1 MLKKF
6 GKKSLLIASG
16 IAIALVAV
24 IIAIAIVSS
33 KGEKTKKNSFIPD
46 SELARAMTYDQ
57 FTDADSS
64 VDGTDYVKF
73 GAFFLRDINNDGYA
87 EKIKG
92 TCKQV
97 GKEDTLY
104 MELNV
109 LTNGYLENGV
119 ITINS
124 DNFYLQTAIPKD
136 SEVKDNVISSNTK
149 QISLN
154 QINNGTQKLLTGI
167 VRTGD
172 YSQDSQK
179 FAAIGNDTTKM
190 SKVNSVTLT
199 GTHVAADGTR
209 TQINKTVEF
218 NMDWYGT
225 TKTEIPNYIDG
236 EPNLNQSKDNT
247 DIIDEE
253 NNQVVFEFDIGIQE
267 LNNELILSKACIEG
281 EVLQLNGY
289 DPITVDAGNS
299 NAQIAY
305 DNSTRKFVISKFT
318 ELDENGVVKKQCYDN
333 SYYEKRYNK
342 FKVRVIYP
350 LEAYNITG
358 ADAVELK
365 IPISAYYEGY
375 NNENSEFTT
384 PYRSEPANGTIV
396 LTYKKPNGDV
406 AIFDVRVGE
415 WTYVDSTKYIVSKRK
430 PLNIYNGVSATEKND
445 TYEVLWKAETGNG
458 GQSKG
463 ITMKE
468 TKDGETQISDE
479 FIKADSSTE
488 SMSELTTNIGIYFRN
503 ANDMLGENGWIK
515 VYNDETNELIHEF
528 NKDDWNNYSKEVPYK
543 YQMEV
548 KHIRIVTSTT
558 EKNKSLYVYNVK
570 ELNDDFITNNYSRAE
585 FDNLKYIK
593 STLTGYIDENFV
605 NTDTNQAFYETPYSL
620 ARISVNKEAIST
632 QETEK
637 NLEINIRTAKE
648 EKYNQEAWKNG
659 IFLVKLP
666 EDIIDAEINGVEIS
680 RDDVNIIS
688 KEIYTD
694 ENGDKYIKIITEND
708 EAVFFDIV
716 IKCTVSADP
725 RILTKTENVELYAYN
740 EDASDYYKS
749 SEDIY
754 DINGNLNTTEIVN
767 KTSAEL
773 ILMSPNSLLTNQV
786 AVNYDNNGSVAIAP
800 QIAIVS
806 KEKRSAT
813 IDVEINNNYSS
824 TISDVVIIGRTP
836 FKDNK
841 YTLSKTDMG
850 STFTATMTNDGITLP
865 DELKNTAIVY
875 YSENGEATK
884 NLSDKS
890 NGWTKTP
897 ADFTKVKSYL
907 VDFSN
912 HKFNKGERYTIS
924 YNINIPDGL
933 NYNQVS
939 YSHHA
944 VYFSLD
950 TAEGKYKTQTEPNK
964 VGLMIAK
971 QYDLDG
977 IKYQIGKDKKISGA
991 TYAVYED
998 GSEDIKTRF
1007 TNADGKFTLSGLFV
1021 DRTYVIKEIKSPND
1035 YELNEE
1041 VVKFTTSESD
1051 GKISVTKVE
1060 GNVKNIS
1067 VIDSKVQIQLED
1079 EVKAKLKISKIDK
1092 DTSVGLKNVKYKIT
1106 GKGIDNSGKILTTD
1120 SNGEILLAGLYIGEE
1135 YTLEEIK
1142 ADGYYLPD
1150 GAIKFVINNN
1160 GTYAVNVIDGNVK
1173 GTQIIEDNDIP
1184 IVNLKVENEKIPTY
1198 NLEINKVVKGETT
1211 PLSNVKFAIESK
1223 DSGKIAYY
1231 TTDETGKINIQGLY
1245 QYKND
1250 KSNTAEYILKE
1261 ITTPEG
1267 YSSMKDVTFRVENN
1281 NGNLQVNVLSGDVKE
1296 TSSNGTN
1303 VKIVVENAP
1312 IFTLTKR
1319 DKDTNALIP
1328 NTEFRIY
1335 NVNDNDLARDIDGN
1349 YVGIH
1354 EKYSQLPLKSVGD
1367 YGWKKNSDG
1376 TLQSENYHVGK
1387 SKSTLKAEIE
1397 IMEKGKLDFDWSV
1410 SSESPNFDY
1419 LYVEI
1424 KNLKNDSQVHY
1435 DKIEGTGY
1443 GAEYSELQFTH
1454 KTIELEPGRYSL
1466 EFTYRKDGGADAGLD
1481 AGFLKNITIDT
1492 DIYSPYYYVKTDDE
1506 GKINL
1511 KLQSGLYKAVE
1522 IESNEMYQLPEDEK
1536 DRTYYFGIDET
1547 KDEVEGILVDGYL
1560 FEEKTSDTYVKSITK
1575 TSDGGYALCIDF
1587 YSRLKINENVIF
1599 EAEASNKYDTAII
1612 KYNKNDEVEW
1622 AKHISAIDDVV
1633 TNNAIQTSDDG
1644 IVVIGGTTAKKV
1656 NIADEQIFTQNNN
1669 YEMGFIL
1676 KYNNNGDLLWSSKT
1690 ELEFVSSSIGGSGSI
1705 GAKYLGIIRVVE
1717 TLDGNY
1723 LTTTDYGDSRYTF
1736 KMKLQNGT
1744 EINSYGMADI
1754 AIIKFDKN
1762 GQIIF
1767 AESVGSE
1774 YADYCNYLIATS
1786 DGGYAIYISC
1796 SDDKAIKV
1804 NVMGSTLEYGPK
1816 VEYSKDL
1823 IIEIDK
1829 DNNVKRY
1836 ISNSENEEIYGLY
1849 SLNKNEYFI
1858 SGKSDS
1864 ARKFLRKYDSDN
1876 NLKWEKNFEDSIS
1889 DVFEGFDNSCFVIS
1903 GKNLYLLDANGEIN
1917 YTYSAPS
1924 LSIRILDGEL
1934 LENNKFVLVGS
1945 LYNKTYELSNNKT
1958 LKSYQYY
1965 NNGMLLKYS
1974 KGTLNDK
1981 INSMKQLTVYNE
1993 KKKYNI
1999 TTKVDGNIGG
2009 SITGEGEN
2017 PFETVLYNENSVKDI
2032 IMKPDE
2038 GYQIEKVTVNG
2049 EIYDVIDNQDGT
2061 YTIPK
2066 FENMLEDKEIIVKY
2080 ANKESYLEINKTDE
2094 KNGKAISGVEFNVQ
2108 QEYTGD
2114 ELKNVL
2120 GKLKNDNGT
2129 DGIKDYI
2136 GSEVNTGEQL
2146 VLEKNGDYYFVKNSD
2161 GVYIPTNSKTYQTE
2175 NGGTTG
2181 IQSSTANSYITIDLS
2196 NMTGSYLVKVNA
2208 SCSSESYSD
2217 YGYATITESTIAPT
2231 YSTSDG
2237 RFVYLSGTQSA
2248 KDYTST
2254 ILEGGK
2260 KYYLHLGYKK
2270 DSSQDKNDDQVVF
2283 NSVKVLQLETS
2294 ECGEPVKNSDYE
2306 FVKTSSG
2313 TYIPTNGKKYQESIG
2328 NASGIQSSRAESV
2341 IEIDLTNI
2349 TGDYVIR
2356 VTANAS
2362 TEKDQD
2368 YGYAM
2373 LTKDTEI
2380 IKDVSNGFI
2389 YVSGNVNS
2397 RTYFSDGI
2405 TGGNKYYLHLGY
2417 KKDSSTDSGDD
2428 SIEFEK
2434 IILYKIDAIEK
2445 GMSENDG
2452 KYMVNANLGTY
2463 SVAHSYIPLDLTKY
2477 NGEYLLKIQ
2486 AETNF
2491 KRGEAYIHLA
2501 NDTTILEGYK
2511 TSGRII
2517 YLQKATE
2524 NTEYVAKVQGGKVYY
2539 IQIGCEPYNTT
2550 VGNEFIINSIKV
2562 YQNPDNLYN
2571 QVVKTDENGKA
2582 IISLGIGKYTIKE
2595 TQAADGYELNTQPV
2609 EVNIDQAK
2617 KYSVDIT
2624 NKEKAKLVVHHY
2636 IKGTTTKLAD
2646 DENEE
2651 AHAGDSYTTNPKLDL
2666 DKYELEKDSNGAY
2679 VLPANATGTY
2689 KTGTTEV
2696 TYYYVE
2702 KQIPLTVHHYIEG
2715 TTDKVPLKAGGT
2727 ADDVT
2732 GSGKEG
2738 ESYTTSAI
2746 SNDKLSDEYEL
2757 VEVPANA
2764 SGTYSGNEVIV
2775 TYYYKKVSREVN
2787 LVKYKEDGKTPLAG
2801 AKFRIE
2807 GNEYTTDTNGK
2818 IQVKLEAGIHDITEI
2833 EAPEGYKLPSNPTT
2847 KVTITKATP
2856 ETINITNEK
2865 KTGTV
2870 TVHHYIEGTTDKA
2883 PLASGGIADDETK
2896 TGNVGDMYATT
2907 AKEGISSSYELVS
2920 EPENSSGNYID
2931 GNIEVIYYY
2940 KAIPASVLVHH
2951 YLEGT
2956 TTKLADDVTFDG
2968 IVGDNYT
2975 TGVATVDSK
2984 YEVVAIPANANG
2996 KMTREQTV
3004 VIYYYRVKDTS
3015 VLVHHYKEGTSES
3028 LSKDVTI
3035 TGKVDDAYTTSV
3047 ATDIPSKY
3055 ELVATPTNAS
3065 GKMTVAQ
3072 TVVTYYYRLKAT
3084 GVDVHYYKEGT
3095 TEKVSNDVAIEGK
3108 VDQSYTTTP
3117 ATDVASKYELVG
3129 TPTNATGTMTESRI
3143 TVIYYYRLKDTSVLV
3158 HHYLEGTTTK
3168 LVDDVTINGQV
3179 DDMYKTVV
3187 ATDLLAGKYEL
3198 VAEPINK
3205 SGTMTEAQI
3214 IVIYYYRVKDTSVLV
3229 HHYIKGTTTS
3239 LSADVTINGKI
3250 DDKYTT
3256 TIADDIPEQY
3266 ELVAEPTNKLGTMT
3280 EAQIVVTYYYQL
3292 KNYPYMVNYLE
3303 KGTGNVL
3310 HDAKQGG
3317 ELVYGST
3324 VKSSDEKIDING
3336 YNFDSYDKETLT
3348 IGTTGNV
3355 INIYYI
3361 KRTDLSYKVNY
3372 LEKGTNKVLHDQK
3385 VQGGMTFES
3394 EVTSSDEVIDID
3406 GYNYDSVDK
3415 ATLKIT
3421 TGENVINIYYTKRN
3435 DLSYTVNYLE
3445 KDTNKVLHNPKN
3457 QTGMTFGDIITSSDE
3472 IIKIDGYDYN
3482 SVDKNSISIGT
3493 KENVINIYYTK
3504 RTDLSYKVNYLEKG
3518 TDKVLHDQKVQGG
3531 MTFESVVTSANEV
3544 IDIDGYNYDSVD
3556 KATLKITT
3564 GENIINIYYTKRND
3578 LSYTVNY
3585 LEKTTNKVLHN
3596 PKTVENKT
3604 FGDVIKSA
3612 DEKIEIDGYNY
3623 DSVDKDT
3630 LTITTGENVINIYYT
3645 KRNDLS
3651 YTVNYLEKGTNK
3663 VLHNPKTVE
3672 NKTFGDVIKSADE
3685 KIDIDGYNYD
3695 SVDKDTLTITTGE
3708 NVINIYYTK
3717 RNDLSYTVNYLEK
3730 GTNKVLHD
3738 QKVQDGMTFETEVK
3752 SADEV
3757 IDINGYKFDSADK
3770 ESIKITTGE
3779 NVINIYYTKVDGLSY
3794 TVNYLEKGTNEVI
3807 NPAKTQDG
3815 MTFEDVVTSAN
3826 ELIDIDGYNY
3836 DSVDKETLVIGTGE
3850 NVINI
3855 YYTKRNDLIYKV
3867 NYLEKGTNKV
3877 LHDQKVQENMTFKA
3891 TVKSSDEVID
3901 VDGYNY
3907 DSVDKETLTITT
3919 GENVINI
3926 YYTKRTD
3933 LSYKVNYLEKGTNK
3947 VLHDQKV
3954 QDDMTFESTVKSS
3967 DEVIDI
3973 DGYDYDSV
3981 DKATLTITTGENVI
3995 NIYYTKRT
4003 DLSYKVN
4010 YLEKTT
4016 NKVLHDQKVQDGMTF
4031 ESVVI
4036 SANEVI
4042 DIDGYNYDSV
4052 DKDTLTITTGEN
4064 VINIYY
4070 TKRNDLSY
4078 TVNYL
4083 EKDTNIV
4090 LHEPKVT
4097 ENMIFEA
4104 EITSNKEVI
4113 DIDGYNY
4120 DSVDKETLT
4129 ITTGENI
4136 INIYYTKRND
4146 LSYTVNYLEKGTNRT
4161 IHAPKVT
4168 QNMTFG
4174 TEITSSKEIIPINGY
4189 SYDSVDKANLIITT
4203 GENVINIYYTKVSGL
4218 SYTVNYLEK
4227 DTNEVLQAPKTKGDM
4242 TFEDE
4247 IISSDEVIDID
4258 GYNYDSVDKDK
4269 LVIGT
4274 GENVINIYYTKRN
4287 DLSYTVNY
4295 LEKGTNKVLHDQKV
4309 QDGMTFESVVTSAN
4323 EVIDIDGYNYD
4334 SVDKE
4339 TLTIGIGENIINIY
4353 YTKRTDLSYKVNY
4366 LEKDTNKVLHDQ
4378 KTQDGMTFESTI
4390 NSSDEVIDIYGY
4402 NYDSVD
4408 KDTLTITT
4416 GENVINIYYTKK
4428 DTKVTVH
4435 YYEEGTTNKVS
4446 EDVEIPGKVFDNY
4459 ETESASDIPTKYE
4472 LVAEPENKNGTMT
4485 EDEITVIYYYR
4496 KKATQVIVHYYEEN
4510 TTKKLSEDVTI
4521 NGRVDDK
4528 YTTIS
4533 ATDIPIKYELVATPN
4548 NANGSMTEATIE
4560 VIYYYRVKDAV
4571 VHVRY
4576 LEKGTDKVL
4585 ADTDRLDGKVDDDYQ
4600 TSAKGI
4606 EGYKLIEHT
4615 GNEKG
4620 KFEVEPLTITYYYLY
4635 KTKATV
4641 QYIDKITGQILEQST
4656 TEGLE
4661 GDDFVTESKDFENY
4675 ILVEE
4680 PPEKTVKMTKEE
4692 QILKYYYIHVSG
4704 GVIEKHIDVISGQIL
4719 ANAVHN
4725 GNEGDAYDIPSR
4737 TFEGYDLVE
4746 DRLPSNAKGTMKVEP
4761 VEVIYYYIY
4770 RSKVTAEYIDKNTG
4784 NKLIDDV
4791 VQKGHEGDNYTTERK
4806 TFDDYKLVEVPS
4818 NADGSM
4824 TKEDIKV
4831 TYYYVH
4837 TSGGVIVN
4845 HIDIKTGKQLLD
4857 ETKEEGYEGDPYET
4871 HEENIPEYDLVKEK
4885 YPENATG
4892 KMTIEPIRV
4901 TYYYIKKTEV
4911 NVKYVDKETGEEIDE
4926 PTNIPGH
4933 EGDDYT
4939 TEPKDVPGYELI
4951 EEPEN
4956 KDGTMTA
4963 DPIDVIYYYKRPA
4976 KVIVNYY
4983 DIDTKEKLADEIE
4996 IDGHQNDDYTTEQKD
5011 IKYYEI
5017 AKVPENKEGKMIVT
5031 VTKDE
5036 NGKEIVDDTTYVNYY
5051 YRKLIFNLRVDKTI
5065 ASVIVNGQET
5075 VINGIL
5081 GKVEVHRKNI
5091 STANVKVV
5099 YKIKVTN
5106 DSELIGKANV
5116 VENIP
5121 SGMTMK
5127 SDNNPGWIINETT
5140 ASIETDE
5147 IKPGESREYQVVLGW
5162 QNGDSNIGTKENIA
5176 SIITENEAGFEE
5188 KDKSDNESKA
5198 DLIVAVGTG
5207 EVPYVAIAGSILLIM
5222 ISITAGVYVIRKRR
5236 KKEV

>member
-6 GKKSLLIASG
+6 GEKITKKSLLIASG
-16 IAIALVAV
+16 IAIALVAI

-33 KGEKTKKNSFIPD
+33 KVESSKKKSFMPD
-46 SELARAMTYDQ
+46 NELARAMTYDQ
-57 FTDADSS
+57 FSDEDSN
-64 VDGTDYVKF
+64 VEGTDYVKF

-136 SEVKDNVISSNTK
+136 SEVKDNVISNNTK

-172 YSQDSQK
+172 YSYDSQK
-179 FAAIGNDTTKM
+179 FAAIGNDTTKY
-190 SKVNSVTLT
+190 SKINSVTLT

-225 TKTEIPNYIDG
+225 TKTEIPNYIGDD
-236 EPNLNQSKDNT
+236 PNLNQSKDNT
-247 DIIDEE
+247 DIVDEE
-253 NNQVVFEFDIGIQE
+253 NNQVVFNFDIGIQE
-267 LNNELILSKACIEG
+267 INNQLILSKACIEG
-281 EVLQLNGY
+281 EIPKLNGY
-289 DPITVDAGNS
+289 NPVKVGVDDS
-299 NAQIAY
+299 NAEISY
-305 DNSTRKFVISKFT
+305 DDSTRRFVISKSA
-318 ELDENGVVKKQCYDN
+318 ELNEDGTIKRQCYDN
-333 SYYEKRYNK
+333 SYYEKKYNK
-342 FKVRVIYP
+342 FKLRVIYP
-350 LEAYNITG
+350 LEAYDITG
-358 ADAVELK
+358 ADAVEIK

-375 NNENSEFTT
+375 NNENSEFTN

-415 WTYVDSTKYIVSKRK
+415 WTYVDFTKYIVSKRK
-430 PLNIYNGVSATEKND
+430 PLNIYNGVSATEQND
-445 TYEVLWKAETGNG
+445 TYEVRWLAETGNG
-458 GQSKG
+458 GKSEG

-468 TKDGETQISDE
+468 TKNGESQVYDE
-479 FIKADSSTE
+479 FIKADSTTE
-488 SMSELTTNIGIYFRN
+488 SMDSVSTNVGIYFSN
-503 ANDMLGENGWIK
+503 PADMLGDDGWIK
-515 VYNDETNELIHEF
+515 IYNDENNELIHEF
-528 NKDDWNNYSKEVPYK
+528 NKDDWNKYSKESPYK
-543 YQMEV
+543 YEVAV
-548 KHIRIVTSTT
+548 KHIRIVTSAT

-666 EDIIDAEINGVEIS
+666 EDIIDAEINDVEIS

-865 DELKNTAIVY
+865 DELKNTATVY

-1021 DRTYVIKEIKSPND
+1021 DRTYVIKEIKSPDD

-1079 EVKAKLKISKIDK
+1079 EVKAKLKISKIAK

-1106 GKGIDNSGKILTTD
+1106 GKGINNSGKILTTD
-1120 SNGEILLAGLYIGEE
+1120 SNGEILFAGLYIGEE

-1160 GTYAVNVIDGNVK
+1160 GTYVVNVIDGNVK
-1173 GTQIIEDNDIP
+1173 ETQIIEDNDIP
-1184 IVNLKVENEKIPTY
+1184 VVNLKVEDEKIPTY

-1211 PLSNVKFAIESK
+1211 PLSNVKFALESK
-1223 DSGKIAYY
+1223 DSGKIEYY
-1231 TTDETGKINIQGLY
+1231 ITDEAGKVNIQGLY
-1245 QYKND
+1245 QYRSD

-1267 YSSMKDVTFRVENN
+1267 YSTMKDVTFRVENN

-1296 TSSNGTN
+1296 SSSDGTN

-1312 IFTLTKR
+1312 IFILTKR
-1319 DKDTNALIP
+1319 DKDTNELIP

-1335 NVNDNDLARDIDGN
+1335 NVNDNDFARDIDGN

-1354 EKYSQLPLKSVGD
+1354 EKYSQVPLKSVGD

-1410 SSESPNFDY
+1410 SSESPNYDY
-1419 LYVEI
+1419 FYVEI
-1424 KNLKNDSQVHY
+1424 KNLNDDSQVHY
-1435 DKIEGTGY
+1435 DKIEGTEY
-1443 GAEYSELQFTH
+1443 GTEYSELQYTH
-1454 KTIELEPGRYSL
+1454 KTIELEPGKYSL
-1466 EFTYRKDGGADAGLD
+1466 EFTYRKDAYTDAGLD
-1481 AGFLKNITIDT
+1481 SGFLKNITIDT

-1511 KLQSGLYKAVE
+1511 KLQSGVYKAVE
-1522 IESNEMYQLPEDEK
+1522 TKSNEMYQFSENEEK
-1536 DRTYYFGIDET
+1536 RTYYFGIDES
-1547 KDEVEGILVDGYL
+1547 KDGVEGLLVDGYL
-1560 FEEKTSDTYVKSITK
+1560 YEENTSTIYVKCVTK
-1575 TSDGGYALCIDF
+1575 TSDGGYAICADF
-1587 YSRLKINENVIF
+1587 YPTLKVTDDIVFESEN
-1599 EAEASNKYDTAII
+1599 NDDYDTSII
-1612 KYNKNDEVEW
+1612 KYNGNGDVEW
-1622 AKHISAIDDVV
+1622 AKHIGAIGDVV
-1633 TNNAIQTSDDG
+1633 INDIEETSDDG
-1644 IVVIGGTTAKKV
+1644 LVVVGGSKSKKV
-1656 NIADEQIFTQNNN
+1656 NIADEQILTQNTNN
-1669 YEMGFIL
+1669 TLGFIL
-1676 KYNNNGDLLWSSKT
+1676 KYNNNGNLLWSSKT
-1690 ELEFVSSSIGGSGSI
+1690 ELELINDDSGSSAGG
-1705 GAKYLGIIRVVE
+1705 GATYLGIRNVIETSDGMYVASQTYGSYRV
-1717 TLDGNY
+1717 TY
-1723 LTTTDYGDSRYTF
+1723 R
-1736 KMKLQNGT
+1736 MKLQNGT
-1744 EINSYGMADI
+1744 DLNSYGEGDI
-1754 AIIKFDKN
+1754 ALIKFN
-1762 GQIIF
+1762 NAGEIIF
-1767 AESVGSE
+1767 SDTIGGKYS
-1774 YADYCNYLIATS
+1774 DYSDSIVATS
-1786 DGGYAIYISC
+1786 DGGYIINLRT
-1796 SDDKAIKV
+1796 SDDDATEIEATGTKITLGPAVSGYGCRRSVIIKY
-1804 NVMGSTLEYGPK
+1804 NKENK
-1816 VEYSKDL
+1816 V
-1823 IIEIDK
+1823 
-1829 DNNVKRY
+1829 DNY
-1836 ISNSENEEIYGLY
+1836 INNSENERLYALTTGNKDEFLVCGQKDSKGFVRKYGYNNNVIWETDFDDSVGEIFKGIDNGYIA
-1849 SLNKNEYFI
+1849 I
-1858 SGKSDS
+1858 SGD
-1864 ARKFLRKYDSDN
+1864 
-1876 NLKWEKNFEDSIS
+1876 
-1889 DVFEGFDNSCFVIS
+1889 
-1903 GKNLYLLDANGEIN
+1903 NLYLITDKGEIK
-1917 YTYSAPS
+1917 YTNSFKY
-1924 LSIRILDGEL
+1924 LCNKVLDVGL
-1934 LENNKFVLVGS
+1934 IENNKFIAVGA
-1945 LYNKTYELSNNKT
+1945 LWDATINLIDGKKLTPF
-1958 LKSYQYY
+1958 SYYT
-1965 NNGMLLKYS
+1965 NGMVLEYS
-1974 KGTLNDK
+1974 VGTVEEE
-1981 INSMKQLTVYNE
+1981 INPMKELTVYNE

-2009 SITGEGEN
+2009 SITGDGEK
-2017 PFETVLYNENSVKDI
+2017 PFEIVAYNEDSVKDI

-2038 GYQIEKVTVNG
+2038 GYQIEKVTING
-2049 EIYDVIDNQDGT
+2049 ENCDYIDNNDGT
-2061 YTIPK
+2061 YTINK
-2066 FENMLEDKEIIVKY
+2066 FKNMREDKEVIVKY
-2080 ANKESYLEINKTDE
+2080 ANKDSCLEINKTDE
-2094 KNGKAISGVEFNVQ
+2094 KTGEAISGVEFNVQ
-2108 QEYTGD
+2108 QEYD
-2114 ELKNVL
+2114 DKALENVL
-2120 GKLKNDNGT
+2120 GNLKNDNGVL
-2129 DGIKDYI
+2129 
-2136 GSEVNTGEQL
+2136 SEYYYTGAD
-2146 VLEKNGDYYFVKNSD
+2146 LENPKELTWENVGNYYFVESNGK
-2161 GVYIPTNSKTYQTE
+2161 YIPTNGKTYRETLGE
-2175 NGGTTG
+2175 STG
-2181 IQSSTANSYITIDLS
+2181 VTYSTAHSYIKIDLS
-2196 NMTGSYLVKVNA
+2196 DMEGSYLVKVNA
-2208 SCSSESYSD
+2208 SCSSYEYNC
-2217 YGYATITESTIAPT
+2217 YGYAKVTENENESS
-2231 YSTSDG
+2231 YYGSDG
-2237 RFVYLSGTQSA
+2237 RFMDVSGTVVDKNYVSNA
-2248 KDYTST
+2248 
-2254 ILEGGK
+2254 LEGGK
-2260 KYYLHLGYKK
+2260 VYYLHFWYYKGSK
-2270 DSSQDKNDDQVVF
+2270 EEGDDQVVI
-2283 NSVKVLQLETS
+2283 NSVKVIHFDSS
-2294 ECGEPVKNSDYE
+2294 ECGEPISNSDYE
-2306 FVKTSSG
+2306 FVKTDLG

-2328 NASGIQSSRAESV
+2328 KSSGVQSSCAESIV
-2341 IEIDLTNI
+2341 EIDLTDK
-2349 TGDYVIR
+2349 TGDYAVG
-2356 VTANAS
+2356 VTAKAS
-2362 TEKDQD
+2362 TEKGQD
-2368 YGYAM
+2368 FGYAM
-2373 LTKDTEI
+2373 ITQDTEVI
-2380 IKDVSNGFI
+2380 SNISSGFMYI
-2389 YVSGNVNS
+2389 SGNVAS
-2397 RTYFSDGI
+2397 KTYCSSGFI
-2405 TGGNKYYLHLGY
+2405 GGNKYYLHIGY
-2417 KKDSSTDSGDD
+2417 KKDSSMDSGDD
-2428 SIEFEK
+2428 SIEIEK
-2434 IILYKIDAIEK
+2434 ITLYPIEAIER
-2445 GMSENDG
+2445 GMTEIDG
-2452 KYMVNANLGTY
+2452 KYKINANIRAY
-2463 SVAHSYIPLDLTKY
+2463 NNAHSYIPLDLTKY

-2486 AETNF
+2486 AEVNLA
-2491 KRGEAYIHLA
+2491 KSSEAYIHLA
-2501 NDTTILEGYK
+2501 ENTEIIPRYITTNRIL
-2511 TSGRII
+2511 
-2517 YLQKATE
+2517 YLNSATTE
-2524 NTEYVAKVQGGKVYY
+2524 NTEYVTKLQGGKMYY
-2539 IQIGCEPYNTT
+2539 IQIGFYGYNVTK
-2550 VGNEFIINSIKV
+2550 GNEFIINSIKV
-2562 YQNPDNLYN
+2562 YQDPDNLYN
-2571 QVVKTDENGKA
+2571 QTVKTDENGKA
-2582 IISLGIGKYTIKE
+2582 VISLGPGKYNIEE
-2595 TQAADGYELNTQPV
+2595 TKPADGYVLNNQSV
-2609 EVNIDQAK
+2609 EVDVNQSK
-2617 KYSVDIT
+2617 NYLVNIT
-2624 NKEKAKLVVHHY
+2624 NKQMAKLIVHHY

-2666 DKYELEKDSNGAY
+2666 DKYELEKDSNGAF
-2679 VLPANATGTY
+2679 VLPANAVGKY

-2715 TTDKVPLKAGGT
+2715 TTEKVPLKAGGT

-2833 EAPEGYKLPSNPTT
+2833 EAPEGYKLPENPTT
-2847 KVTITKATP
+2847 KVTISKATP
-2856 ETINITNEK
+2856 ETVNITNEK

-2870 TVHHYIEGTTDKA
+2870 TVHHYIQGTTTKVT
-2883 PLASGGIADDETK
+2883 LADGSTAADVVK
-2896 TGNVGDMYATT
+2896 TGNVGDMYAT
-2907 AKEGISSSYELVS
+2907 KSVDNLSERYELVS
-2920 EPENSSGNYID
+2920 EPSNGSGTYID

-2940 KAIPASVLVHH
+2940 KTISTSVIVHH

-3004 VIYYYRVKDTS
+3004 
-3015 VLVHHYKEGTSES
+3015 
-3028 LSKDVTI
+3028 
-3035 TGKVDDAYTTSV
+3035 
-3047 ATDIPSKY
+3047 
-3055 ELVATPTNAS
+3055 
-3065 GKMTVAQ
+3065 
-3072 TVVTYYYRLKAT
+3072 
-3084 GVDVHYYKEGT
+3084 
-3095 TEKVSNDVAIEGK
+3095 
-3108 VDQSYTTTP
+3108 
-3117 ATDVASKYELVG
+3117 
-3129 TPTNATGTMTESRI
+3129 
-3143 TVIYYYRLKDTSVLV
+3143 
-3158 HHYLEGTTTK
+3158 
-3168 LVDDVTINGQV
+3168 
-3179 DDMYKTVV
+3179 
-3187 ATDLLAGKYEL
+3187 
-3198 VAEPINK
+3198 
-3205 SGTMTEAQI
+3205 
-3214 IVIYYYRVKDTSVLV
+3214 VIYYYRVKDTSVLV

-3292 KNYPYMVNYLE
+3292 KNYPYTVNYLE

-3317 ELVYGST
+3317 ALTYGNT
-3324 VKSSDEKIDING
+3324 VKSSDEKIDIDG
-3336 YNFDSYDKETLT
+3336 YNYDSVDKETLT
-3348 IGTTGNV
+3348 IGTTNNV
-3355 INIYYI
+3355 INIYYT
-3361 KRTDLSYKVNY
+3361 KRTDLNYKVNY

-3385 VQGGMTFES
+3385 VQNGMTFES
-3394 EVTSSDEVIDID
+3394 TVTSANEVIDID

-3415 ATLKIT
+3415 DTLKIT

-3457 QTGMTFGDIITSSDE
+3457 QTGMTFGEIITSSDE
-3472 IIKIDGYDYN
+3472 IIEIDGYDYN

-3504 RTDLSYKVNYLEKG
+3504 RTDLSYKVNYLEK
-3518 TDKVLHDQKVQGG
+3518 TTNKVLHDQKVQGG

-3564 GENIINIYYTKRND
+3564 GENVINIYYTKRTD

-3585 LEKTTNKVLHN
+3585 LEKTTNKVLHT
-3596 PKTVENKT
+3596 PRTVENKT
-3604 FGDVIKSA
+3604 FGDVIKS
-3612 DEKIEIDGYNY
+3612 
-3623 DSVDKDT
+3623 V
-3630 LTITTGENVINIYYT
+3630 
-3645 KRNDLS
+3645 
-3651 YTVNYLEKGTNK
+3651 
-3663 VLHNPKTVE
+3663 
-3672 NKTFGDVIKSADE
+3672 DE

-3717 RNDLSYTVNYLEK
+3717 RNDLSY
-3730 GTNKVLHD
+3730 
-3738 QKVQDGMTFETEVK
+3738 
-3752 SADEV
+3752 
-3757 IDINGYKFDSADK
+3757 I
-3770 ESIKITTGE
+3770 
-3779 NVINIYYTKVDGLSY
+3779 
-3794 TVNYLEKGTNEVI
+3794 VNYLEKGTNEVI
-3807 NPAKTQDG
+3807 NPAKAQDG
-3815 MTFEDVVTSAN
+3815 MTFEDVITSQDEVIA
-3826 ELIDIDGYNY
+3826 IDGYNY
-3836 DSVDKETLVIGTGE
+3836 DSVDKDTLTIGTGE

-3855 YYTKRNDLIYKV
+3855 YYTKRTDLSYKV

-3901 VDGYNY
+3901 IDGYDY
-3907 DSVDKETLTITT
+3907 DSVDKDTLTITT

-3933 LSYKVNYLEKGTNK
+3933 LSYKVNYLEKETNK
-3947 VLHDQKV
+3947 VLHDQK
-3954 QDDMTFESTVKSS
+3954 
-3967 DEVIDI
+3967 I
-3973 DGYDYDSV
+3973 
-3981 DKATLTITTGENVI
+3981 
-3995 NIYYTKRT
+3995 
-4003 DLSYKVN
+4003 
-4010 YLEKTT
+4010 
-4016 NKVLHDQKVQDGMTF
+4016 
-4031 ESVVI
+4031 
-4036 SANEVI
+4036 
-4042 DIDGYNYDSV
+4042 
-4052 DKDTLTITTGEN
+4052 
-4064 VINIYY
+4064 
-4070 TKRNDLSY
+4070 
-4078 TVNYL
+4078 
-4083 EKDTNIV
+4083 
-4090 LHEPKVT
+4090 
-4097 ENMIFEA
+4097 
-4104 EITSNKEVI
+4104 
-4113 DIDGYNY
+4113 
-4120 DSVDKETLT
+4120 
-4129 ITTGENI
+4129 
-4136 INIYYTKRND
+4136 
-4146 LSYTVNYLEKGTNRT
+4146 
-4161 IHAPKVT
+4161 
-4168 QNMTFG
+4168 
-4174 TEITSSKEIIPINGY
+4174 
-4189 SYDSVDKANLIITT
+4189 
-4203 GENVINIYYTKVSGL
+4203 
-4218 SYTVNYLEK
+4218 
-4227 DTNEVLQAPKTKGDM
+4227 
-4242 TFEDE
+4242 
-4247 IISSDEVIDID
+4247 
-4258 GYNYDSVDKDK
+4258 
-4269 LVIGT
+4269 
-4274 GENVINIYYTKRN
+4274 
-4287 DLSYTVNY
+4287 
-4295 LEKGTNKVLHDQKV
+4295 

-4339 TLTIGIGENIINIY
+4339 TLTITTGENVINIY
-4353 YTKRTDLSYKVNY
+4353 YTKRNDLSYTVNY
-4366 LEKDTNKVLHDQ
+4366 LEKTTNKVLHEQ
-4378 KTQDGMTFESTI
+4378 KIQEGMAFESTVT
-4390 NSSDEVIDIYGY
+4390 SADEVIDIEGY

-4408 KDTLTITT
+4408 KDILTITT

-4446 EDVEIPGKVFDNY
+4446 EDVEIPGKVFDDY
-4459 ETESASDIPTKYE
+4459 TTESASDIPSKYE

-4528 YTTIS
+4528 YTTVS
-4533 ATDIPIKYELVATPN
+4533 ASDIPIKYELVAEPVN
-4548 NANGSMTEATIE
+4548 KSENMTEATIE

-4576 LEKGTDKVL
+4576 LEKGTDIVL
-4585 ADTDRLDGKVDDDYQ
+4585 ADPDRIDGKVDEDYQ
-4600 TSAKGI
+4600 TMQKEI
-4606 EGYKLIEHT
+4606 DGYQLVEHT

-4675 ILVEE
+4675 VLVEE

-4692 QILKYYYIHVSG
+4692 QVLKYYYIHISG
-4704 GVIEKHIDVISGQIL
+4704 GVIEKHIDIISNEIL
-4719 ANAVHN
+4719 ANDAYE
-4725 GNEGDAYDIPSR
+4725 GNEGDEYDIPSK
-4737 TFEGYDLVE
+4737 TFDGYDLVE
-4746 DRLPSNAKGTMKVEP
+4746 DRLPSNAKGIMKVEP

-4784 NKLIDDV
+4784 EKLTDDV
-4791 VQKGHEGDNYTTERK
+4791 TQNGHEGDNYITDRK

-4824 TKEDIKV
+4824 TKEDITV

-4892 KMTIEPIRV
+4892 KMTIEPTRV
-4901 TYYYIKKTEV
+4901 TYYYIKKAKV
-4911 NVKYVDKETGEEIDE
+4911 NIKYVDKETGEEIDE

-4939 TEPKDVPGYELI
+4939 TEPKDVPGYDLI

-5011 IKYYEI
+5011 IEYYEI

-5036 NGKEIVDDTTYVNYY
+5036 NDEEIVDDTTYVNYY

-5065 ASVIVNGQET
+5065 VSVIVNGQET
-5075 VINGIL
+5075 GINGTL

-5106 DSELIGKANV
+5106 DSELSGKANV

-5121 SGMTMK
+5121 SGMTML
-5127 SDNNPGWIINETT
+5127 SENNPDWTIKETT
-5140 ASIETDE
+5140 ASLETDE

-5162 QNGDSNIGTKENIA
+5162 QNGDNNVGTKTNMV
-5176 SIITENEAGFEE
+5176 SITTENEANFDEQFET
-5188 KDKSDNESKA
+5188 DNVSKA

-5207 EVPYVAIAGSILLIM
+5207 EVPYAKIAGGVLIIM
-5222 ISITAGVYVIRKRR
+5222 IAMTAGIYVIRKR
-5236 KKEV
+5236 K

>member
-6 GKKSLLIASG
+6 GEKITKKSLLIASG
-16 IAIALVAV
+16 IAIALVAI

-33 KGEKTKKNSFIPD
+33 KVESSKKKSFMPD
-46 SELARAMTYDQ
+46 NELARAMTYDQ
-57 FTDADSS
+57 FSDEDSN
-64 VDGTDYVKF
+64 VEGTDYVKF

-136 SEVKDNVISSNTK
+136 SEVKDNIISNNTK

-154 QINNGTQKLLTGI
+154 QINNGTQKLITGI

-172 YSQDSQK
+172 YSQASQK
-179 FAAIGNDTTKM
+179 FAAIGNDTTKY
-190 SKVNSVTLT
+190 SKINSVTLT

-225 TKTEIPNYIDG
+225 TKTEIPNYIGDD
-236 EPNLNQSKDNT
+236 PNLNQSKDNT
-247 DIIDEE
+247 DIVDEE
-253 NNQVVFEFDIGIQE
+253 NKQVVFNFDIGIQE
-267 LNNELILSKACIEG
+267 INNQLILSKACIEG
-281 EVLQLNGY
+281 EIPKLNGY
-289 DPITVDAGNS
+289 NPVKVGVDDS
-299 NAQIAY
+299 NAEISY
-305 DNSTRKFVISKFT
+305 DDSTRRFVISKSA
-318 ELDENGVVKKQCYDN
+318 ELNEDGTIKRQCYDN
-333 SYYEKRYNK
+333 SYYEKKYNK
-342 FKVRVIYP
+342 FKLRVIYP
-350 LEAYNITG
+350 LEAYDITG
-358 ADAVELK
+358 ADAVEIK

-375 NNENSEFTT
+375 NNENSEFTN

-415 WTYVDSTKYIVSKRK
+415 WTYVDFTKYIVSKRK

-515 VYNDETNELIHEF
+515 VYNDENNELIHEF
-528 NKDDWNNYSKEVPYK
+528 NKDDWNKYSKESPYK
-543 YQMEV
+543 YEVAV
-548 KHIRIVTSTT
+548 KHIRIVTSAT

-666 EDIIDAEINGVEIS
+666 EDIIDAEINDVEIS

-865 DELKNTAIVY
+865 DELKNTATVY

-890 NGWTKTP
+890 NRWTKTP

-1007 TNADGKFTLSGLFV
+1007 TNVDGKFTLSGLFV
-1021 DRTYVIKEIKSPND
+1021 DRTYVIKEIKSPDD

-1106 GKGIDNSGKILTTD
+1106 GKGINNSGKILTTD

-1142 ADGYYLPD
+1142 ADGYYLAESP
-1150 GAIKFVINNN
+1150 IKFVVNNN
-1160 GTYAVNVIDGNVK
+1160 GTYTVNVSSGEVK
-1173 GTQIIEDNDIP
+1173 EVRLVEDNDIP
-1184 IVNLKVENEKIPTY
+1184 VVNLKVEDEKIPTY

-1211 PLSNVKFAIESK
+1211 PLSNVKFALESK
-1223 DSGKIAYY
+1223 DSGKIEYY
-1231 TTDETGKINIQGLY
+1231 ITDEAGKVNIQGLY
-1245 QYKND
+1245 QYRSD

-1267 YSSMKDVTFRVENN
+1267 YSTMKDVTFRVENN

-1303 VKIVVENAP
+1303 VSITVENAP

-1319 DKDTNALIP
+1319 DKDTNELIP

-1335 NVNDNDLARDIDGN
+1335 NVNDNDFARDIDGN

-1354 EKYSQLPLKSVGD
+1354 EKYSQVPLKSVGD

-1443 GAEYSELQFTH
+1443 GAEYSELQYTH

-1466 EFTYRKDGGADAGLD
+1466 EITYRKDTNTDAGLD

-1511 KLQSGLYKAVE
+1511 KLQSGVYKAVE
-1522 IESNEMYQLPEDEK
+1522 TQSNEMYQLPEDEK

-1547 KDEVEGILVDGYL
+1547 KDEEKGVMVDGYL
-1560 FEEKTSDTYVKSITK
+1560 LEEKSSIAYVKCISK
-1575 TSDGGYALCIDF
+1575 TSDGGYVLCIDF
-1587 YSRLKINENVIF
+1587 KRKIKITDDVIF
-1599 EAEASNKYDTAII
+1599 ESETYDGYDTAIV
-1612 KYNKNDEVEW
+1612 KYNENDEVEW
-1622 AKHISAIDDVV
+1622 AKHISAMADVV
-1633 TNNAIQTSDDG
+1633 TNKAIQTSDDG

-1656 NIADEQIFTQNNN
+1656 NIADEQIFTQNNA

-1690 ELEFVSSSIGGSGSI
+1690 ELELVSSSTGGSVGG
-1705 GAKYLGIIRVVE
+1705 GATYLGIREVIE
-1717 TLDGNY
+1717 TSDGNY
-1723 LTTTDYGDSRYTF
+1723 VTSTGYGDSRDTY

-1744 EINSYGMADI
+1744 ELKPYGERDI
-1754 AIIKFDKN
+1754 ALIKFSQD
-1762 GQIIF
+1762 GQIIS
-1767 AESVGSE
+1767 AYSIGGKYGDS
-1774 YADYCNYLIATS
+1774 CNFLISTS
-1786 DGGYAIYISC
+1786 DGGYFIGVYS
-1796 SDDKAIKV
+1796 SDDESTEI
-1804 NVMGSTLEYGPK
+1804 NVMGSTIKYGPK
-1816 VEYSKDL
+1816 VGYSKEL
-1823 IIEIDK
+1823 TIEIDK
-1829 DNNVKRY
+1829 DDNVKRH
-1836 ISNSENEEIYGLY
+1836 IVNS
-1849 SLNKNEYFI
+1849 KNEDFHKLNENGYLI
-1858 SGKSDS
+1858 SGESDTT
-1864 ARKFLRKYDSDN
+1864 KGYLKKYDSEN
-1876 NLKWEKNFEDSIS
+1876 NLEWEKNFDDSIWN
-1889 DVFEGFDNSCFVIS
+1889 VFEGFDNGYFVTS
-1903 GKNLYLLDANGEIN
+1903 DDTLYLLAENGEIKYTHSFN
-1917 YTYSAPS
+1917 Y
-1924 LSIRILDGEL
+1924 LSGKILDGVLIEKD
-1934 LENNKFVLVGS
+1934 KFIAVGALWS
-1945 LYNKTYELSNNKT
+1945 ATVELSNKKT
-1958 LKSYQYY
+1958 LES
-1965 NNGMLLKYS
+1965 NSINALILKYS
-1974 KGTLNDK
+1974 QETLNDK

-2094 KNGKAISGVEFNVQ
+2094 KTGENISNVEFNVQ

-2129 DGIKDYI
+2129 YGIKDYI

-2146 VLEKNGDYYFVKNSD
+2146 TLEKNGDYYFVKNSD

-2208 SCSSESYSD
+2208 SCSSESYCD
-2217 YGYATITESTIAPT
+2217 YGYATITESTIAPI

-2380 IKDVSNGFI
+2380 IKDVSKGFI

-2452 KYMVNANLGTY
+2452 KYMVNANLGSY
-2463 SVAHSYIPLDLTKY
+2463 SIAHSYIPLDLTKY

-2491 KRGEAYIHLA
+2491 KSGEAYIHLA
-2501 NDTTILEGYK
+2501 NDTTILESYK

-2517 YLQKATE
+2517 YLQKAAE

-2539 IQIGCEPYNTT
+2539 IQIGCKSYNTT

-2624 NKEKAKLVVHHY
+2624 NKEKAKLVVHHF
-2636 IKGTTTKLAD
+2636 IKGTTTKVAE
-2646 DENEE
+2646 DENLEGT
-2651 AHAGDSYTTNPKLDL
+2651 AGEKYTTNAKLDL
-2666 DKYELEKDSNGAY
+2666 AKYELEKDSNGAY

-2715 TTDKVPLKAGGT
+2715 TTDKVPLKVGGT

-2746 SNDKLSDEYEL
+2746 EDSKLSDEYEL
-2757 VEVPANA
+2757 VEIPSNAN
-2764 SGTYSGNEVIV
+2764 GTYSGNEVVV
-2775 TYYYKKVSREVN
+2775 TYYYKKVARDVN
-2787 LVKYKEDGKTPLAG
+2787 LVKYKEDGKTPLEG
-2801 AKFRIE
+2801 AKFTIN
-2807 GNEYTTDTNGK
+2807 GQEYTTDTNGK

-2833 EAPEGYKLPSNPTT
+2833 EAPEGYKLPENPTT
-2847 KVTITKATP
+2847 KVTISKATP
-2856 ETINITNEK
+2856 ETVNITNEK

-2870 TVHHYIEGTTDKA
+2870 TVHHYIEGTTDKV
-2883 PLASGGIADDETK
+2883 PLADGSTAEDEVK
-2896 TGNVGDMYATT
+2896 TGNVGDIYATKART
-2907 AKEGISSSYELVS
+2907 DIDNAYELVS
-2920 EPENSSGNYID
+2920 EPSNGSGTYID

-2940 KAIPASVLVHH
+2940 KSLATSVLVHH

-2956 TTKLADDVTFDG
+2956 TTKLADDVIFEG
-2968 IVGDNYT
+2968 SIGDNYT

-2996 KMTREQTV
+2996 KMTKEQIV

-3072 TVVTYYYRLKAT
+3072 TVVTYYYRLKST

-3129 TPTNATGTMTESRI
+3129 TPANATGTMTEDRI

-3168 LVDDVTINGQV
+3168 LADDVTINGQV
-3179 DDMYKTVV
+3179 DDTYKTVV

-3198 VAEPINK
+3198 VAEPVNK

-3214 IVIYYYRVKDTSVLV
+3214 VVIYYYRVKDTSVLV
-3229 HHYIKGTTTS
+3229 HHYKEGTTEKVS
-3239 LSADVTINGKI
+3239 EDVTINGKI
-3250 DDKYTT
+3250 DEKYTT
-3256 TIADDIPEQY
+3256 TIADDLPEYY
-3266 ELVAEPTNKLGTMT
+3266 ELVAEPTNKSGTMT
-3280 EAQIVVTYYYQL
+3280 EEQIVVTYYYQL
-3292 KNYPYMVNYLE
+3292 KNYPYTVNYLE

-3310 HDAKQGG
+3310 HKPKQGG
-3317 ELVYGST
+3317 ALTYGST
-3324 VKSSDEKIDING
+3324 VNSIDEKINIDG
-3336 YNFDSYDKETLT
+3336 YKFDSYDKETLT
-3348 IGTTGNV
+3348 IGTTNNV
-3355 INIYYI
+3355 INIYYT

-3385 VQGGMTFES
+3385 VQYGMTFES
-3394 EVTSSDEVIDID
+3394 VVTSADEVIDID

-3415 ATLKIT
+3415 ATLQIT
-3421 TGENVINIYYTKRN
+3421 IGENVINIYYTKRN

-3472 IIKIDGYDYN
+3472 VIDIDGYDYN
-3482 SVDKNSISIGT
+3482 SVDKNSILIGT
-3493 KENVINIYYTK
+3493 
-3504 RTDLSYKVNYLEKG
+3504 S
-3518 TDKVLHDQKVQGG
+3518 
-3531 MTFESVVTSANEV
+3531 
-3544 IDIDGYNYDSVD
+3544 
-3556 KATLKITT
+3556 
-3564 GENIINIYYTKRND
+3564 ENIINIYYTKRID
-3578 LSYTVNY
+3578 LSY
-3585 LEKTTNKVLHN
+3585 
-3596 PKTVENKT
+3596 
-3604 FGDVIKSA
+3604 
-3612 DEKIEIDGYNY
+3612 
-3623 DSVDKDT
+3623 
-3630 LTITTGENVINIYYT
+3630 
-3645 KRNDLS
+3645 
-3651 YTVNYLEKGTNK
+3651 
-3663 VLHNPKTVE
+3663 
-3672 NKTFGDVIKSADE
+3672 
-3685 KIDIDGYNYD
+3685 
-3695 SVDKDTLTITTGE
+3695 
-3708 NVINIYYTK
+3708 
-3717 RNDLSYTVNYLEK
+3717 
-3730 GTNKVLHD
+3730 
-3738 QKVQDGMTFETEVK
+3738 
-3752 SADEV
+3752 
-3757 IDINGYKFDSADK
+3757 
-3770 ESIKITTGE
+3770 
-3779 NVINIYYTKVDGLSY
+3779 
-3794 TVNYLEKGTNEVI
+3794 
-3807 NPAKTQDG
+3807 
-3815 MTFEDVVTSAN
+3815 
-3826 ELIDIDGYNY
+3826 
-3836 DSVDKETLVIGTGE
+3836 
-3850 NVINI
+3850 
-3855 YYTKRNDLIYKV
+3855 
-3867 NYLEKGTNKV
+3867 
-3877 LHDQKVQENMTFKA
+3877 
-3891 TVKSSDEVID
+3891 
-3901 VDGYNY
+3901 
-3907 DSVDKETLTITT
+3907 
-3919 GENVINI
+3919 
-3926 YYTKRTD
+3926 
-3933 LSYKVNYLEKGTNK
+3933 
-3947 VLHDQKV
+3947 
-3954 QDDMTFESTVKSS
+3954 
-3967 DEVIDI
+3967 
-3973 DGYDYDSV
+3973 
-3981 DKATLTITTGENVI
+3981 
-3995 NIYYTKRT
+3995 
-4003 DLSYKVN
+4003 
-4010 YLEKTT
+4010 
-4016 NKVLHDQKVQDGMTF
+4016 
-4031 ESVVI
+4031 
-4036 SANEVI
+4036 
-4042 DIDGYNYDSV
+4042 
-4052 DKDTLTITTGEN
+4052 
-4064 VINIYY
+4064 
-4070 TKRNDLSY
+4070 
-4078 TVNYL
+4078 
-4083 EKDTNIV
+4083 
-4090 LHEPKVT
+4090 
-4097 ENMIFEA
+4097 
-4104 EITSNKEVI
+4104 
-4113 DIDGYNY
+4113 
-4120 DSVDKETLT
+4120 
-4129 ITTGENI
+4129 
-4136 INIYYTKRND
+4136 
-4146 LSYTVNYLEKGTNRT
+4146 
-4161 IHAPKVT
+4161 
-4168 QNMTFG
+4168 
-4174 TEITSSKEIIPINGY
+4174 
-4189 SYDSVDKANLIITT
+4189 
-4203 GENVINIYYTKVSGL
+4203 
-4218 SYTVNYLEK
+4218 
-4227 DTNEVLQAPKTKGDM
+4227 
-4242 TFEDE
+4242 
-4247 IISSDEVIDID
+4247 
-4258 GYNYDSVDKDK
+4258 
-4269 LVIGT
+4269 
-4274 GENVINIYYTKRN
+4274 
-4287 DLSYTVNY
+4287 
-4295 LEKGTNKVLHDQKV
+4295 
-4309 QDGMTFESVVTSAN
+4309 
-4323 EVIDIDGYNYD
+4323 
-4334 SVDKE
+4334 
-4339 TLTIGIGENIINIY
+4339 
-4353 YTKRTDLSYKVNY
+4353 
-4366 LEKDTNKVLHDQ
+4366 
-4378 KTQDGMTFESTI
+4378 
-4390 NSSDEVIDIYGY
+4390 
-4402 NYDSVD
+4402 
-4408 KDTLTITT
+4408 
-4416 GENVINIYYTKK
+4416 
-4428 DTKVTVH
+4428 
-4435 YYEEGTTNKVS
+4435 
-4446 EDVEIPGKVFDNY
+4446 
-4459 ETESASDIPTKYE
+4459 
-4472 LVAEPENKNGTMT
+4472 
-4485 EDEITVIYYYR
+4485 
-4496 KKATQVIVHYYEEN
+4496 
-4510 TTKKLSEDVTI
+4510 
-4521 NGRVDDK
+4521 
-4528 YTTIS
+4528 
-4533 ATDIPIKYELVATPN
+4533 
-4548 NANGSMTEATIE
+4548 
-4560 VIYYYRVKDAV
+4560 
-4571 VHVRY
+4571 
-4576 LEKGTDKVL
+4576 
-4585 ADTDRLDGKVDDDYQ
+4585 
-4600 TSAKGI
+4600 
-4606 EGYKLIEHT
+4606 
-4615 GNEKG
+4615 
-4620 KFEVEPLTITYYYLY
+4620 
-4635 KTKATV
+4635 
-4641 QYIDKITGQILEQST
+4641 
-4656 TEGLE
+4656 
-4661 GDDFVTESKDFENY
+4661 
-4675 ILVEE
+4675 
-4680 PPEKTVKMTKEE
+4680 
-4692 QILKYYYIHVSG
+4692 
-4704 GVIEKHIDVISGQIL
+4704 
-4719 ANAVHN
+4719 
-4725 GNEGDAYDIPSR
+4725 
-4737 TFEGYDLVE
+4737 
-4746 DRLPSNAKGTMKVEP
+4746 
-4761 VEVIYYYIY
+4761 
-4770 RSKVTAEYIDKNTG
+4770 
-4784 NKLIDDV
+4784 
-4791 VQKGHEGDNYTTERK
+4791 
-4806 TFDDYKLVEVPS
+4806 
-4818 NADGSM
+4818 
-4824 TKEDIKV
+4824 
-4831 TYYYVH
+4831 
-4837 TSGGVIVN
+4837 
-4845 HIDIKTGKQLLD
+4845 
-4857 ETKEEGYEGDPYET
+4857 
-4871 HEENIPEYDLVKEK
+4871 
-4885 YPENATG
+4885 
-4892 KMTIEPIRV
+4892 
-4901 TYYYIKKTEV
+4901 
-4911 NVKYVDKETGEEIDE
+4911 
-4926 PTNIPGH
+4926 
-4933 EGDDYT
+4933 
-4939 TEPKDVPGYELI
+4939 
-4951 EEPEN
+4951 
-4956 KDGTMTA
+4956 
-4963 DPIDVIYYYKRPA
+4963 
-4976 KVIVNYY
+4976 
-4983 DIDTKEKLADEIE
+4983 
-4996 IDGHQNDDYTTEQKD
+4996 
-5011 IKYYEI
+5011 
-5017 AKVPENKEGKMIVT
+5017 
-5031 VTKDE
+5031 
-5036 NGKEIVDDTTYVNYY
+5036 
-5051 YRKLIFNLRVDKTI
+5051 
-5065 ASVIVNGQET
+5065 
-5075 VINGIL
+5075 
-5081 GKVEVHRKNI
+5081 
-5091 STANVKVV
+5091 
-5099 YKIKVTN
+5099 
-5106 DSELIGKANV
+5106 
-5116 VENIP
+5116 
-5121 SGMTMK
+5121 
-5127 SDNNPGWIINETT
+5127 
-5140 ASIETDE
+5140 
-5147 IKPGESREYQVVLGW
+5147 
-5162 QNGDSNIGTKENIA
+5162 
-5176 SIITENEAGFEE
+5176 
-5188 KDKSDNESKA
+5188 
-5198 DLIVAVGTG
+5198 
-5207 EVPYVAIAGSILLIM
+5207 
-5222 ISITAGVYVIRKRR
+5222 
-5236 KKEV
+5236 